1 MTSAGRHRK
10 SWKIAG
16 RTNGGMRRPS
26 PHQAPGQLACPALGL
41 DRARCPPM
49 RSSADT
55 LKGAIASL
63 EAVRIKSPTRSRK
76 TENTVGDQS
85 KGSSTSALSTLAITG
100 KPNVCVLNASS
111 ILVSLQAPMV
121 TRMQHPPHDRPF
133 SPCTGF
139 HPISGNTAMRMSR
152 ASTGN

>member
-1 MTSAGRHRK
+1 
-10 SWKIAG
+10 
-16 RTNGGMRRPS
+16 
-26 PHQAPGQLACPALGL
+26 
-41 DRARCPPM
+41 M

-100 KPNVCVLNASS
+100 KPNVCVLKETS
-111 ILVSLQAPMV
+111 ILAVLHAAIEV
-121 TRMQHPPHDRPF
+121 RMQHPPHDRPI
-133 SPCTGF
+133 SP
-139 HPISGNTAMRMSR
+139 
-152 ASTGN
+152 